1 MCRYDFFK
9 NVLLIGLYWILCK
22 IDVFI
27 ILFSRKFVL
36 FSDSLVFMYGSYYD
50 LEIGLYSLCCI
61 LDLFLGIV
69 GLVDVVFDDNI
80 YVYIV

>member
-1 MCRYDFFK
+1 
-9 NVLLIGLYWILCK
+9 
-22 IDVFI
+22 
-27 ILFSRKFVL
+27 
-36 FSDSLVFMYGSYYD
+36 MYVSYYD